1 MCKPAP
7 NPTQVFRTAHR
18 ARVMPYLEQPAPERL
33 TMTAGKSVL
42 EGPTTRDTKDALRV
56 LDQMLVTRLK
66 ETV

>member
-1 MCKPAP
+1 
-7 NPTQVFRTAHR
+7 
-18 ARVMPYLEQPAPERL
+18 MPYLEQPAPERF

-42 EGPTTRDTKDALRV
+42 ESASTKGTKEALKV